1 MKKKQKQKKFK
12 LLFGSKFVSPGVYQI
27 FPDSRKME
35 SKESTSFYA
44 EFFFAQN
51 HKERRRGRRKEAAA
65 EEQETEAEDNDD
77 DEDEDVQANLLQSED
92 FYHQQSCT
100 DAQNS
105 GSALCSNC
113 KKKKKLSLL

>member
-1 MKKKQKQKKFK
+1 
-12 LLFGSKFVSPGVYQI
+12 
-27 FPDSRKME
+27 ME

-51 HKERRRGRRKEAAA
+51 HKERRRGRRIEAAA
-65 EEQETEAEDNDD
+65 EEHETEAEDNDD
-77 DEDEDVQANLLQSED
+77 DEDEDNQAICYNPRTFTNQE
-92 FYHQQSCT
+92 SCT

-113 KKKKKLSLL
+113 QKKKKLSLL

>member
-1 MKKKQKQKKFK
+1 LDPNLFLQECTKFSLIQEKWSLKKAQVFMQ
-12 LLFGSKFVSPGVYQI
+12 SS
-27 FPDSRKME
+27 
-35 SKESTSFYA
+35 
-44 EFFFAQN
+44 FFAQN

-77 DEDEDVQANLLQSED
+77 DEDEDVQANLQSED